1 MKKRKGFD
9 WYSSRQRFSLRKY
22 HFGLASVFLGALLS
36 VGSEVAQAAEQENS
50 KEGTETSIAG
60 TEASGEDALPDP
72 LLTAPAQPVTEASS
86 TSLTV
91 TEVEVQP
98 EISTATVTEA
108 KAEAPVVEEKQTDA
122 ENVADKKVE
131 EKSTD
136 ATVAQNDKE
145 ASVETDTSV
154 TPASASTSSAVV
166 ANTPTEPADRVHAS
180 TEEHEAVLSDE
191 GIEEVISN
199 LLTGERLKNM
209 SPRDIAQLGVY
220 SFGNFRMTQE
230 LFSQLTEEQIRA
242 LTFNRNYQ
250 KYINANKGSTSAFR
264 ANETN
269 ANDQPRDGYTVTES
283 SPENYPK
290 DPDTNRKTYTVIYNT
305 ESKDYYVFSVE
316 KPTIPDG
323 ELSAIPDTAYISV
336 FNESGT
342 QIGRTVPIKL
352 TQNAQ
357 VRDFENRPTSPVFT
371 ASDKDILADTA
382 NHSLLRRVYS
392 YLPTNDPNATYNS
405 INMTLPKYTKQVT
418 KYLWIKDRTTPVAN
432 EYIQEGWEGDP
443 YTTQPIEIPGYTY
456 VESSAPANQD
466 GRLGNT
472 NTSYLKGD
480 IQYVRAVTTARSGGS
495 NITVYQKRE
504 YIDNQGTYKLT
515 VYMLPKDAN
524 THEAPSVR
532 EFFQNMGNYTVYEDK
547 IHNLDGKLS
556 DEVVNS
562 NSYLS
567 NNKDAFYRLRENV
580 ANSGTTFEAFL
591 ALPDNPTSRT
601 GDASGSRFRY
611 PVAETATTVSGNLTI
626 RNRWT
631 LSSNVNYYYEK
642 TGNVYV
648 TYKDTDGNTL
658 KVPDGDQLVEQVTD
672 TKNGELD
679 SNYDTGDHKPNTIKT
694 EEGKTF
700 KLAPAGNYP
709 VGEVDNNN
717 HLTSSAPASGQVK
730 EEDQTV
736 TYIYQEVKGDV
747 VVLYRTKDGTPI
759 TGTSSDGK
767 TIGSVTDTET
777 EEKRAWE
784 GAVVDTTATS
794 TGTDYTT
801 TDNRPEKITTADGKV
816 YKRIDEVAGTENG
829 KVVEGT
835 TRIVYYYELQKGSVL
850 VDYVDTEGNTLQAQV
865 IDVNQEDTGTDYD
878 TKVDNR
884 PATITA
890 ADGKVYELVPAG
902 SYPVGTVG
910 EDSNLTTLAQTDK
923 DLGTDAV
930 TGKVAEETKKITYVY
945 KLKEEPKGD
954 VVVNYVDKNGTPI
967 KDPVKDV
974 EDGEVDSDYNTDDKK
989 DETITT
995 EDGKKY
1001 KLVPAGDYPV
1011 GKVDSNSHLESSDP
1025 VSGKVTEETK
1035 EVTYVYQQV
1044 GGEVNARYVIEGT
1057 EDELKDPTVVKPED
1071 SPIGEAYQGTKPAEI
1086 EKDGKTY
1093 VLSTTKP
1100 VRSNEGDAPE
1110 TGEVKEGKQTIVYQY
1125 VLKEEPKG
1133 NVIVHYKDT
1142 DGNT

>member
-250 KYINANKGSTSAFR
+250 KYINSARGPGAGHAPGLPSAFR
-264 ANETN
+264 
-269 ANDQPRDGYTVTES
+269 VTEQ
-283 SPENYPK
+283 
-290 DPDTNRKTYTVIYNT
+290 TNTGQAEEGYAIMPQTANPLPTDKKEGRYTFSVIRNRVT
-305 ESKDYYVFSVE
+305 NDYYVYSADVPPFADE
-316 KPTIPDG
+316 NATTTRPT
-323 ELSAIPDTAYISV
+323 TVYVSV
-336 FNESGT
+336 FDENLN
-342 QIGRTVPIKL
+342 QIGNTETLPMVNGTRIDAFNGRPGGPYFTVTTNNIVI
-352 TQNAQ
+352 N
-357 VRDFENRPTSPVFT
+357 T
-371 ASDKDILADTA
+371 AS
-382 NHSLLRRVYS
+382 NHNLQRLYYFVDSIDPSGSPQTVSLRV
-392 YLPTNDPNATYNS
+392 
-405 INMTLPKYTKQVT
+405 PKYTRQVT
-418 KYLWIKDRTTPVAN
+418 KYYEYKKGEKTTTPVR
-432 EYIQEGWEGDP
+432 EDHWQEGWEGDGF
-443 YTTQPIEIPGYTY
+443 TTAPLDISGYKY
-456 VESSAPANQD
+456 VDKEEPKNRN
-466 GRLGNT
+466 GNLGNPGEPNYKGNVVVQRQT
-472 NTSYLKGD
+472 FESTINGQKIPLTRYLKRVYLDDEGKMEVTAY
-480 IQYVRAVTTARSGGS
+480 ILPRAVTDSDPSAKDFFD
-495 NITVYQKRE
+495 NISKYT
-504 YIDNQGTYKLT
+504 TYSDKIYYPSVIT
-515 VYMLPKDAN
+515 ETDTLPEQAQYVSRDAN
-524 THEAPSVR
+524 A
-532 EFFQNMGNYTVYEDK
+532 Y
-547 IHNLDGKLS
+547 
-556 DEVVNS
+556 
-562 NSYLS
+562 YL
-567 NNKDAFYRLRENV
+567 ARLRGTNDPTPKFSEFMNLPSSATMV
-580 ANSGTTFEAFL
+580 SG
-591 ALPDNPTSRT
+591 DRISQ
-601 GDASGSRFRY
+601 GI
-611 PVAETATTVSGNLTI
+611 PVATSKNDAGNRVAFVNNWEPSSTV
-626 RNRWT
+626 
-631 LSSNVNYYYEK
+631 VYYYEK
-642 TGNVYV
+642 KGNVYV

-1011 GKVDSNSHLESSDP
+1011 GKVDSDSHLESSDP

-1093 VLSTTKP
+1093 V
-1100 VRSNEGDAPE
+1100 
-1110 TGEVKEGKQTIVYQY
+1110 
-1125 VLKEEPKG
+1125 
-1133 NVIVHYKDT
+1133 
-1142 DGNT
+1142 